1 MCPVEMSSSIVGLCR
16 PPGSCHL
23 AWAATLPS
31 VRGTGAGLALMQAAD
46 AWAHSAGH
54 TVMTIDWR
62 VANLLASRF
71 WLRRGFRPTFLRLSR
86 SIP

>member
-1 MCPVEMSSSIVGLCR
+1 
-16 PPGSCHL
+16 
-23 AWAATLPS
+23 
-31 VRGTGAGLALMQAAD
+31 MQAAD
-46 AWAHSAGH
+46 AWAHEAGYS
-54 TVMTIDWR
+54 VMTIDWR